1 MTKRFGALNSYDVG
15 KALVYRDRGRTYRVR
30 IAGVERKSS
39 YVVAYVT
46 TGYSGE
52 RPLTLP
58 PDTEVTV
65 EL

>member
-1 MTKRFGALNSYDVG
+1 MTKRFGDLNSNDVG
-15 KALVYRDRGRTYRVR
+15 KALVYRDRGRTHRVK
-30 IAGVERKSS
+30 IAGLEHKSS
-39 YVVAYVT
+39 YLVAYVT

-58 PDTEVTV
+58 ADIEVTV